1 MKEQNNLCVWERAV
15 PELISVNQDE
25 QELRSIV
32 WKRTT
37 CPGSVPWLTATHTRG
52 NSCSGTTSISNT
64 RSGFGKG
71 KSKCCEREIE
81 RDKSFTMSYAIF
93 CFIQSVFN
101 STSSL
106 QILFFCMS
114 NLYKHE
120 SLHGFVPL
128 QQNNPRQ
135 QSSAEILVTCV
146 RIPHWKKEKVSRSNS
161 IRVCVSVCFYRSVWL
176 KIYRCNTCGIPW
188 CRGSWWWEQIS
199 CEADNSVVTVNY
211 NNKNKKY
218 I

>member
-71 KSKCCEREIE
+71 KSKCCERERE
-81 RDKSFTMSYAIF
+81 REIKASQCHMPSFVLFSLYLIQLLVCKYCFCVCLTFISMNLSMGSYHCSKTIPDSKAPQRYLWPVYGF
-93 CFIQSVFN
+93 RTERKRKWADQTQS
-101 STSSL
+101 
-106 QILFFCMS
+106 
-114 NLYKHE
+114 E
-120 SLHGFVPL
+120 
-128 QQNNPRQ
+128 
-135 QSSAEILVTCV
+135 CV
-146 RIPHWKKEKVSRSNS
+146 W
-161 IRVCVSVCFYRSVWL
+161 VCVSTGVC
-176 KIYRCNTCGIPW
+176 
-188 CRGSWWWEQIS
+188 
-199 CEADNSVVTVNY
+199 D
-211 NNKNKKY
+211 
-218 I
+218 